1 VAHFAEIDE
10 NYYVKRVL
18 VVNNNELLD
27 ENGIEQ
33 PQKGIDFLVNLFGG
47 NWIQTSYNA
56 NIRKCYAGIGYF
68 YDEVRD
74 VFIPP
79 QIFPSWIF
87 NEELWKW
94 QAPVPYPAVA
104 DNSDEYYIW
113 DENTTSWLLIPPSN

>member
-113 DENTTSWLLIPPSN
+113 DESTTSWISA